1 MRKSDKKIDNQI
13 IKALTD
19 VCHSAL
25 EDIDGFEW
33 LTHTVNFDQF
43 PESLKIVCVFDSNI
57 KLANYIKSSDNDH
70 LTSLIEHS
78 LNNIGIK
85 LKMLRNK
92 SRWIAKNIV
101 LHNMLEIGIKGY
113 HEVTPFY

>member
-57 KLANYIKSSDNDH
+57 KLANYIKSSDNEH

-85 LKMLRNK
+85 LKN
-92 SRWIAKNIV
+92 AKKQITLDSEEHCASQHAGNWHQR
-101 LHNMLEIGIKGY
+101 LS
-113 HEVTPFY
+113 